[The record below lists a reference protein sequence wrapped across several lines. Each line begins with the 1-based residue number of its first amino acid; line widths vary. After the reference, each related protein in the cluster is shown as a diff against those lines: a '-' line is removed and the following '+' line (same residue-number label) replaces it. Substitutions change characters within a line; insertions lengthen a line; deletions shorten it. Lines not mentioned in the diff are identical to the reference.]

1 MSLICILAE
10 FLGWLKSEIDPITK
24 DQMANLGFLLV
35 CAFGDYLAPILV
47 TVHTVENLDRGNEL
61 ENEGYESD

>member
-10 FLGWLKSEIDPITK
+10 FLGWSKSEIHPITK

>member
-47 TVHTVENLDRGNEL
+47 TVHTVDNLDRGNEL

>member
-24 DQMANLGFLLV
+24 DRMANLGFLLV